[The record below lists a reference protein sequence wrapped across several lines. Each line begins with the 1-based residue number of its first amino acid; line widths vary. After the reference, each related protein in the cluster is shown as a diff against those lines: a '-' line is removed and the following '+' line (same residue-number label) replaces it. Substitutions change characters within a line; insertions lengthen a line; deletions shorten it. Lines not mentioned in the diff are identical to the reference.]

1 MCISAQA
8 SFTVA
13 AGLVTIGA
21 FAINKA
27 KSPMMRLFAATPL
40 LFAVQQA
47 LEGIVWL
54 TMSSTQTAN
63 QLHTFSV
70 YSFIMFAG
78 CLWPL
83 WIPGVLHTME
93 KDQTRKKLL
102 FACWIIGDV
111 VASLTLLSLFLYGA
125 SASVVNDHIQYTIPL
140 RDIFTSTIF
149 STLQMPLYL
158 FATVLPL
165 FITSTWRV
173 WLIGVVLT
181 VGYFVANTFYAV
193 TFASMWCFIAAL
205 ASMLV
210 YRVVTKKSEEV
221 LL

>member
-27 KSPMMRLFAATPL
+27 KSPAMKLLAFTPILFAM
-40 LFAVQQA
+40 QQA

-54 TMSSTQTAN
+54 SISSTPTAN
-63 QLHTFSV
+63 PLHTFSV

-78 CLWPL
+78 CAWPM
-83 WIPGVLHTME
+83 WIPGVLYAIE
-93 KDQTRKKLL
+93 KDQMRKKMLFVCLL
-102 FACWIIGDV
+102 VGAI
-111 VASLTLLSLFLYGA
+111 VASLTLISLLLFGATA
-125 SASVVNDHIQYTIPL
+125 SAGDHIQYTIPL
-140 RDIFTSTIF
+140 HGIFTSTFF
-149 STLQMPLYL
+149 STLQTPLYL

-165 FITSTWRV
+165 FVASTWRV
-173 WLIGVVLT
+173 WLIGFVITL
-181 VGYFVANTFYAV
+181 GYFVANTFYAV
-193 TFASMWCFIAAL
+193 AFASMWCFIAAL

-210 YRVVTKKSEEV
+210 YRVVTKRNEEV